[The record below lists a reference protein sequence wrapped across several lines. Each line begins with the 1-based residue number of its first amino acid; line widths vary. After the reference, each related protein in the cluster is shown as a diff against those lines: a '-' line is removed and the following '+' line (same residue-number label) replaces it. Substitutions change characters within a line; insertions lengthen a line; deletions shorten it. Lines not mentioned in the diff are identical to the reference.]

1 MSGIGPTSFFEQQ
14 DLARRNS
21 HRLIWMFGFSV
32 LAVVTALNVI
42 VAVMLFS
49 SGEGEGPEVD
59 PGSLTLALG
68 MTTLGTSGL
77 IGLAS
82 VGKTMSLSA
91 GGSVIAESLGGRLIE
106 PQDVKDFHEKRLLNV
121 VEEMAIA
128 SGVPVPPVYV
138 MDNEEGI
145 NAFAAG
151 HRPTDAVIGVTRGTL
166 TTLTRDQLQG
176 VIAHEFSH
184 ILNGDMRLNIRMMGL
199 LYGLLFLSMMGQ
211 MILRVMGNVRST
223 RRSRDDSKGDPTAVI
238 LVVAVA
244 LYILG
249 YLGYF
254 LGRLIQAS
262 LSRQREY
269 LADASAVQ
277 FTRNPDGIA
286 GALKAIGGWSQHAV
300 VQHPESIE
308 TAHMFFSEAIS
319 RLSSHSPFATHPPL
333 DDRIRRL
340 DPHWD
345 GVFPAPQA
353 IEQDAAADATGSEK
367 KNRRGPLDL
376 PGFPGMPGGVSIPPI
391 VAGLADA
398 HATDRPVGELR
409 AGLDRSLDSVGRP
422 GAEQF
427 QYARAFL
434 DSLPADVEN
443 LAHEPLSAS
452 CIVLW
457 LLSPQQDQIDELPAI
472 FRGEYQRVAATM
484 PDELRPF
491 PVDIIKLLAPAL
503 RHLSGKQMADL
514 VDTTERLIMADS
526 KVLMREWLVRRL
538 LLNQVRRSR
547 DPFLARFR
555 PVRGPIRD
563 VETATAILASAV
575 AWSGHSLDSNGRSES
590 DVVRCMQA
598 AAEIMRPVMATFPDQ
613 PLPRSEIG
621 AERLDSA
628 IARLWH
634 ESAPFRL
641 ALIRASAA
649 MIESD
654 AVVTPREFDLVRVI
668 ADSLDCP
675 LPPIQITVA

>member
-1 MSGIGPTSFFEQQ
+1 MSGMGPTSFFEQQ
-14 DLARRNS
+14 DMARRNS
-21 HRLIWMFGFSV
+21 RRLIWMFSFAV
-32 LAVVTALNVI
+32 LAVVVALNVI
-42 VAVMLFS
+42 VAVLLFS
-49 SGEGEGPEVD
+49 SEGTAPDVD
-59 PGSLTLALG
+59 PAAMTFALG
-68 MTTLGTSGL
+68 TTTLGAGGM

-82 VGKTMSLSA
+82 LGKTVSLSS

-151 HRPTDAVIGVTRGTL
+151 HRPSDAVIGVTRGTL

-184 ILNGDMRLNIRMMGL
+184 ILNGDMRLNIRMIGL
-199 LYGLLFLSMMGQ
+199 LYGLLFLSLVGR
-211 MILRVMGNVRST
+211 MILRAMGNARSS
-223 RRSRDDSKGDPTAVI
+223 RRSRSDKGDPTAFI
-238 LVVAVA
+238 LAIAVA
-244 LYILG
+244 LFVLG

-277 FTRNPDGIA
+277 FTRNPDGIS
-286 GALKAIGGWSQHAV
+286 GALKAIGGWSQHAL
-300 VQHPESIE
+300 VQNPQSLE

-319 RLSSHSPFATHPPL
+319 RLSAHSPFATHPPL
-333 DDRIRRL
+333 EDRIRRL

-345 GVFPAPQA
+345 GIYPAPEIIVSQA
-353 IEQDAAADATGSEK
+353 QQDTSEPEK
-367 KNRRGPLDL
+367 KERRGPLDL
-376 PGFPGMPGGVSIPPI
+376 PGFPKMPGGVSIPPI
-391 VAGLADA
+391 VAGLVDA
-398 HATDRPVGELR
+398 PAEDRSGGQLR
-409 AGLDRSLDSVGRP
+409 AGLDRSLQSVGRP
-422 GAEQF
+422 GEEQF
-427 QYARAFL
+427 HYARRFL
-434 DSLPADVEN
+434 GSLSTEVEE

-452 CIVLW
+452 CMLLW
-457 LLSPQQDQIDELPAI
+457 LLEPDSDQVQNLPDK
-472 FRGEYQRVAATM
+472 FRQEYPRVEAAL
-484 PDELRPF
+484 PEELRRF
-491 PVDIIKLLAPAL
+491 PVDLIKLLAPAL

-514 VDTTERLIMADS
+514 VDATESLILADS

-555 PVRGPIRD
+555 TTGETIRESD
-563 VETATAILASAV
+563 TAANILISAV
-575 AWSGHSLDSNGRSES
+575 AWSGHTRES
-590 DVVRCMQA
+590 DEKSDADVLRA
-598 AAEIMRPVMATFPDQ
+598 MRIASETLGTSKPTIPQ
-613 PLPRSEIG
+613 NPLPRETIG
-621 AERLDSA
+621 ADRLDSA
-628 IARLWH
+628 ISRLWQ
-634 ESAPFRL
+634 EPAPYRL

-649 MIESD
+649 MIEADS
-654 AVVTPREFDLVRVI
+654 VVTPREFDLVRVI

-675 LPPIQITVA
+675 LPPISLATA

>member
-1 MSGIGPTSFFEQQ
+1 MSGMGPTSFFDQQ

-21 HRLIWMFGFSV
+21 RRLIWMFGFAV
-32 LAVVTALNVI
+32 LAVVVALNVI
-42 VAVMLFS
+42 VAVLVFS
-49 SGEGEGPEVD
+49 GDGQGAEID
-59 PGSLTLALG
+59 PAALTFALG
-68 MTTLGTSGL
+68 TTTLGTSGL

-82 VGKTMSLSA
+82 LGKTVALSS
-91 GGSVIAESLGGRLIE
+91 GGCVIAESLGGRLIE
-106 PQDVKDFHEKRLLNV
+106 PQDVRDFHEKRLLNV

-184 ILNGDMRLNIRMMGL
+184 ILNGDMRLNIRMIGL
-199 LYGLLFLSMMGQ
+199 LYGLLFLSMMGR
-211 MILRVMGNVRST
+211 MILRVMGNARTT
-223 RRSRDDSKGDPTAVI
+223 RRSRDEKGDPTAVI
-238 LVVAVA
+238 FVVAVA
-244 LYILG
+244 LFILG

-262 LSRQREY
+262 LSRQREF

-286 GALKAIGGWSQHAV
+286 GALKAIGGWSQHAI
-300 VQHPESIE
+300 VQNPESIE

-319 RLSSHSPFATHPPL
+319 RLSAHSPFATHPPL
-333 DDRIRRL
+333 EDRIRRL

-345 GVFPAPQA
+345 GVYPAPESIA
-353 IEQDAAADATGSEK
+353 REASEDSARAEK
-367 KNRRGPLDL
+367 PKRRGPLDL
-376 PGFPGMPGGVSIPPI
+376 PGFPNMPGGVSIPPI
-391 VAGLADA
+391 VAGLAEA
-398 HATDRPVGELR
+398 GAVDRPVGELR

-422 GAEQF
+422 GEEQF
-427 QYARAFL
+427 SYARAFL
-434 DSLPADVEN
+434 DSLPPQVDE

-457 LLSPQQDQIDELPAI
+457 LLSPQQDQLDELPGI
-472 FRGEYQRVAATM
+472 FRREYPRVADAM
-484 PDELRPF
+484 PEALRPF
-491 PVDIIKLLAPAL
+491 PVDLIKLMAPAL
-503 RHLSGKQMADL
+503 RHLSGQQMAEL

-555 PVRGPIRD
+555 PTSGPIRD
-563 VETATAILASAV
+563 LETASQVLISAV
-575 AWSGHSLDSNGRSES
+575 AWSGHGRDSDGRSEN
-590 DVVRCMQA
+590 DVLKCMQVA
-598 AAEIMRPVMATFPDQ
+598 SEILKPSIPTFPAE
-613 PLPRSEIG
+613 PLPRNAIG
-621 AERLDSA
+621 ADRLDAA

-634 ESAPFRL
+634 DPAPLRL

-649 MIESD
+649 MIEAD
-654 AVVTPREFDLVRVI
+654 QVVTPREFDLVRVI

-675 LPPIQITVA
+675 LPPIRLATV